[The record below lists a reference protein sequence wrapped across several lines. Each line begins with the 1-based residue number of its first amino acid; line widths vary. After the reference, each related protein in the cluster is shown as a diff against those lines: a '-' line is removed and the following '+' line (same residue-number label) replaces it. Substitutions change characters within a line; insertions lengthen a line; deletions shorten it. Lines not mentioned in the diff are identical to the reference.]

1 MSLFSDFL
9 GVVRQVMLI
18 EDRLARLGERL
29 ATLESRQTDMRDRLV
44 RVESI
49 LEVAMRAGERRIGD

>member
-1 MSLFSDFL
+1 MSVFSDFL

-18 EDRLARLGERL
+18 EDRLTRLGATL
-29 ATLESRQTDMRDRLV
+29 ATVEERQSDMRDRLV

-49 LEVAMRAGERRIGD
+49 LEIAMRAGERRIGD